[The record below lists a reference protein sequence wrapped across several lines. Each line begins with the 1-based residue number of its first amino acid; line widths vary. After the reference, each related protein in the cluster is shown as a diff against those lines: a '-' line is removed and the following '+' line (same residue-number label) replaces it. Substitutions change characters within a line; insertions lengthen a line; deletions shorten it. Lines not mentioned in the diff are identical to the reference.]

1 MRRVQWEKIRR
12 GSRMV
17 RLIICTLFTLLP
29 CGMALNGAG
38 DIGVEAIGGLVNGRS
53 LMRYESRPVNC
64 NAWDT

>member
-1 MRRVQWEKIRR
+1 
-12 GSRMV
+12 MV
-17 RLIICTLFTLLP
+17 RLIICTLFTLFP